1 MLQITIHVIES
12 VAVFILAARIA
23 LSRANMAIACCD
35 DGSLLKLVAL
45 RHLHRSLDV
54 VTSVDA
60 ILAMST
66 DSVRLRNS
74 RLPAF
79 AAASLEWV
87 VPWWLDLLEALAQ
100 ID

>member
-1 MLQITIHVIES
+1 MLQITIHVVES
-12 VAVFILAARIA
+12 VAILVLVARIA
-23 LSRANMAIACCD
+23 LRRANMAIAPSGN
-35 DGSLLKLVAL
+35 GSLLKLIAL

-60 ILAMST
+60 VLAMST
-66 DSVRLRNS
+66 DSVCLRNS
-74 RLPAF
+74 RLPAL
-79 AAASLEWV
+79 AVASLKRM